1 MSDDRDDLEERIQE
15 LETTIRDLQGELRQ
29 PPRGA
34 FGLPRPP
41 TPREVLS
48 FTGEY
53 AIPTLVAMLEANVR
67 ALKALQQIIR
77 LVDPEYDSTRE
88 ARSELSSRAD
98 RVSRAT
104 LDRLESTLEEVEG
117 ALTEGGLPREPGA
130 RRLLEDARKLSE
142 DIRKEV
148 SAGREQADAGRK
160 TATERETATSIDI
173 EDVESD
179 TDEEVSAPAEDT
191 TEDESPEIDV
201 DAELRSIRKE
211 LGVGDDDL
219 DDDLESDDSVG
230 NGSAGNEGEDS
241 SDDPNE

>member
-1 MSDDRDDLEERIQE
+1 MSDDRNGRGDRDDLEERVEE
-15 LETTIRDLQGELRQ
+15 LETTIRDLRSELRQ

-67 ALKALQQIIR
+67 ALKALQQILR
-77 LVDPEYDSTRE
+77 LVDPERGQTRE
-88 ARSELSSRAD
+88 ARSELGSRAN

-117 ALTEGGLPREPGA
+117 ALTEGGLPREPAA

-142 DIRKEV
+142 DIREEV
-148 SAGREQADAGRK
+148 SAGRERADA
-160 TATERETATSIDI
+160 ERDAARAIDI
-173 EDVESD
+173 EDAGG
-179 TDEEVSAPAEDT
+179 DEGG
-191 TEDESPEIDV
+191 EDESAMEDGEDEKPEVDV

-211 LGVGDDDL
+211 LGVGEGDADDAAG
-219 DDDLESDDSVG
+219 DDASDTDSNAGDSDDSD
-230 NGSAGNEGEDS
+230 E
-241 SDDPNE
+241 